1 MEMVH
6 AKRYLR
12 LVKGECAG
20 YYNVLFKRKAAAPIC
35 IVLCVV
41 TIVCYALQVD

>member
-1 MEMVH
+1 MERVH

-12 LVKGECAG
+12 LVKVECVG

-35 IVLCVV
+35 IVLCVA
-41 TIVCYALQVD
+41 TIVCYALQAA

>member
-1 MEMVH
+1 MELVH
-6 AKRYLR
+6 AKRYLW

-35 IVLCVV
+35 IILCSV
-41 TIVCYALQVD
+41 TIASYILTGH

>member
-1 MEMVH
+1 LEMVH

-12 LVKGECAG
+12 LVKGECAD

-35 IVLCVV
+35 ILLCVV
-41 TIVCYALQVD
+41 TVVLFVLQPT